1 MFSKVRERINKEHW
15 PALPSFLSPTTLWF
29 WFSISAI
36 FGTLGNSGR
45 FLCSHVFNGFRAVG
59 GALHLT
65 ISLLLSA
72 GG

>member
-65 ISLLLSA
+65 SSLL
-72 GG
+72 

>member
-1 MFSKVRERINKEHW
+1 VNESTKNAGPLF
-15 PALPSFLSPTTLWF
+15 PLFLSATTLWF

-36 FGTLGNSGR
+36 FGTLGNSGN

-65 ISLLLSA
+65 SSLL
-72 GG
+72 